1 MHISENSRVWIY
13 QSDRVLNPDEE
24 QRIQQKLDEF
34 TSQWLAHGHQL
45 AAYGEIRHQLFLI
58 LSVDE
63 QVAGAT
69 GCSIDKS
76 VYLMKEIEKE
86 FGIGLFDR
94 FRIAYREGDEVVNCS
109 KTEFEE
115 RLNNGEVNSD
125 TIVFNNMIA
134 SRKELDSSWEVAM
147 KDSWHGQVFGDKVN

>member
-1 MHISENSRVWIY
+1 MNISENSRVWIY
-13 QSDRVLNPDEE
+13 QSDRVLYPDEE
-24 QRIQQKLDEF
+24 KRIQQKLDEF

-45 AAYGEIRHQLFLI
+45 AAYGEIRHSQFLI

-63 QVAGAT
+63 QVTGAT

-76 VYLMKEIEKE
+76 VYLMKEIEQE
-86 FGIGLFDR
+86 LGIGLFDR
-94 FRIAYREGDEVVNCS
+94 FRIAYREGDRVVNCS

-115 RLNNGEVNSD
+115 RLNKGEVNSD

-134 SRKELDSSWEVAM
+134 SRKELDSSWEVTM
-147 KDSWHGQVFGDKVN
+147 KDSWHGQVFGSKV

>member
-1 MHISENSRVWIY
+1 MNISENSRIWIY
-13 QSDRVLNPDEE
+13 QSDRILNPDEE
-24 QRIQQKLDEF
+24 QRIQQKLDGF

-45 AAYGEIRHQLFLI
+45 AAFGEIRHGQFII

-76 VYLMKEIEKE
+76 VYLMKEIENE

-94 FRIAYREGDEVVNCS
+94 FRIAYREGDQVVNCS

-115 RLNNGEVNSD
+115 RLIKGEVNSD

-134 SRKELDSSWEVAM
+134 SRKELDDSWEVAM
-147 KDSWHGQVFGDKVN
+147 KDSWHGQVFGGNVS